1 MGMSSASTRHP
12 IKTAQFPEP
21 FEAFAEKKRYSEWVF
36 YYRISPTIV
45 PISASAVATP

>member
-21 FEAFAEKKRYSEWVF
+21 FEAFAEKSVTPNGF
-36 YYRISPTIV
+36 FTIGSPR
-45 PISASAVATP
+45 PSCR